1 MPSFDVLDPL
11 HDVMQPH
18 FLEASAGT
26 GKTFS
31 IEHIVARLFL
41 EPKAGLDPSN
51 ILIVTFTRASTRD
64 LRVRIRENITAIL
77 QILKEKK
84 QTPFRYLTTFL
95 EEEKLRIASIKR
107 LENILATYDEMEIH
121 TIHGFCSKMLSEYP
135 FEAKIGFSSDYSN
148 HGSKSAL
155 YKEVILDVFR
165 VVIDENSFH
174 PAQIDK
180 LLAVYHYDVDKIATQ
195 LSKLIQQEILIEPPK
210 TFIEVLREF
219 EDQVQEVASYY
230 AFSSFEEEFRKVAP
244 YFKGLASVK
253 KEIHPHFLSQINIFE
268 ELFTQMISSK
278 DCLGKLLQQEECFFE
293 KLNEESF
300 KKNAKV
306 EFSFLNQETKILTF
320 SRKLTALVSKVLHS
334 SKILLHVAF
343 LCKQALDKTACDK
356 GLVSPDYFLMMMQK
370 KLEETAFLE
379 KVKSRYKA
387 ALIDEFQDTDPLQFS
402 IFEKLFIE
410 KQDNFPLYL
419 VGDPKQSIYAFR
431 NADLPTYLRAKQ
443 LFKQEQRF
451 TLDTNYRSEPQLIEA
466 LNTLFS
472 LSSKW
477 LCDEGSLLYDKV
489 SYSPFAKNT
498 NWSDGKK
505 ALHFVLAESEN
516 ARSFS
521 LALKEAEEKTFFPF
535 IAQEINSLIEQ
546 GFFYEDIA
554 ILVRDRFQGD
564 RLERFLKLQN
574 IPYVATAKVALQESR
589 SFSFFKLLLQILGK
603 KDLGLIKQLFAH
615 PLMGFSHE
623 ELKIKESHPSFIFGL
638 EVLKKLIST
647 YESQGF
653 LSFWQVFLQTRF
665 KPLGNILEKD
675 LLLRGYSQEYLD
687 LMQLADLLI
696 EKHQKQFISHQELLG
711 LFQEIENADPEE
723 DPKVCRKTQCD
734 SSAVIIMTI
743 HKSKGLEFKCVFA
756 LGTCVRGKDRI
767 EIIKS
772 KRQHETLLQ
781 VFEAENPEHQKVVY
795 QDNLEKMRHLYVA
808 FTRAK
813 QRLYIP
819 YLFFD
824 DGKEKNLSSL
834 ELFFRKSF
842 SEQEVFSKSLCMHKL
857 DALAQGS
864 ISYSFACQHPSFFH
878 TNKSVDKNIDIKKPL
893 KFPKNFKEVFVES
906 FTSMTTKDFVK
917 DQSKM
922 IKLSEDQMPSSAEVG
937 EIFHKILEKIFE
949 RGLYL
954 HKTFEAISA
963 LVTQEIAYSCLES
976 FGNKVLEIIH
986 KILTHQFLI
995 EKERLCFKNI
1005 PYSFVTTEMEFLLQD
1020 KEKLFTGNIDLFFKW
1035 KEKYFLVDWKTNY
1048 LGEDTKDY
1056 ERSSLEKCMKE
1067 HSYDIQASLYIKAV
1081 KAFLEKKGLKKEVF
1095 GGMLYVFVR
1104 GLDESGRGVL
1114 LCQ

>member
-11 HDVMQPH
+11 HEVMQPH

-41 EPKAGLDPSN
+41 EPKAGLDPPN

-64 LRVRIRENITAIL
+64 LRLRIRENITAIL

-84 QTPFRYLTTFL
+84 QTPYRYLTPFL
-95 EEEKLRIASIKR
+95 EDEKLRTFGIKR

-135 FEAKIGFSSDYSN
+135 FEAKTGFSSDYSN

-155 YKEVILDVFR
+155 HKEVILDVFR
-165 VVIDENSFH
+165 VVIDEQGFH

-180 LLAVYHYDVDKIATQ
+180 LLAVYNYDLHKIATQ

-210 TFIEVLREF
+210 TFIELSLDF
-219 EDQVQEVASYY
+219 EHLVQEMASYY
-230 AFSSFEEEFRKVAP
+230 AHCSFEEEFRKVAP
-244 YFKGLASVK
+244 HFKGLASIK
-253 KEIHPHFLSQINIFE
+253 KTLHPKFLSQINIFE
-268 ELFTQMISSK
+268 QLFTQKITPK
-278 DCLGKLLQQEECFFE
+278 DCLGRLLDEQECFFE
-293 KLNEESF
+293 KLTEECF
-300 KKNAKV
+300 KKNAKK
-306 EFSFLNQETKILTF
+306 EFSCLDAETKILTF
-320 SRKLTALVSKVLHS
+320 SRSLTALVSKALHS

-343 LCKQALDKTACDK
+343 LCKQALDKSACDK
-356 GLVSPDYFLMMMQK
+356 GIVSPDYFLMMMQK
-370 KLEETAFLE
+370 KLEEPAFLE

-431 NADLPTYLRAKQ
+431 NADLQTYLRAKQ
-443 LFKQEQRF
+443 LFKIEQRF

-489 SYSPFAKNT
+489 HYSPFAKNT
-498 NWSDGKK
+498 SWLDGKK
-505 ALHFVLAESEN
+505 ALHFFMAESEIS
-516 ARSFS
+516 RSFS
-521 LALKEAEEKTFFPF
+521 LALKEAEEKVFFPF
-535 IAQEINSLIEQ
+535 MAHEINSLIEQ

-564 RLERFLKLQN
+564 RVERFLKLQN
-574 IPYVATAKVALQESR
+574 IPYVATAKVSLQESR
-589 SFSFFKLLLQILGK
+589 SFSFFKILLQILGK

-615 PLMGFSHE
+615 PLMGFSDE
-623 ELKIKESHPSFIFGL
+623 ELKIQELHPSFIFGL

-647 YESQGF
+647 YESEGF
-653 LSFWQVFLQTRF
+653 LTFWQLFLQTRF
-665 KPLGNILEKD
+665 KPLENIFEKD
-675 LLLRGYSQEYLD
+675 LLSRGYTQEYLD
-687 LMQLADLLI
+687 LIQLADLLI
-696 EKHQKQFISHQELLG
+696 EKHQKEFISHQELLG
-711 LFQEIENADPEE
+711 LFLEIENADPEE
-723 DPKVCRKTQCD
+723 DPQVCRKTQCD

-781 VFEAENPEHQKVVY
+781 VFQAENPEHQKVVY
-795 QDNLEKMRHLYVA
+795 QDNLEKMRHLYVS

-824 DGKEKNLSSL
+824 DDKKRSLSAL

-842 SEQEVFSKSLCMHKL
+842 SEEGLFSKSLCVQKL
-857 DALAQGS
+857 DALAQES
-864 ISYSFACQHPSFFH
+864 ISYSFPCQNNMFLH
-878 TNKSVDKNIDIKKPL
+878 KSGLVDQNIDIKKPL

-906 FTSMTTKDFVK
+906 FSSVTTKDFVK
-917 DQSKM
+917 DHSKM
-922 IKLSEDQMPSSAEVG
+922 MKLSEDQMPSSAEVG

-963 LVTQEIAYSCLES
+963 LVSQEIAYSCLKCFEL
-976 FGNKVLEIIH
+976 KVLELIH
-986 KILTHQFLI
+986 KVLTCHFLI
-995 EKERLCFKNI
+995 DKEMFCFKDI
-1005 PYSFVTTEMEFLLQD
+1005 PYSFVTTEMEFFLEDQ
-1020 KEKLFTGNIDLFFKW
+1020 EKLFTGSIDLFFKW
-1035 KEKYFLVDWKTNY
+1035 KEKYFLADWKTNY
-1048 LGEDTKDY
+1048 LGDNCKDY
-1056 ERSSLEKCMKE
+1056 ERSCLEKCMKE
-1067 HSYDIQASLYIKAV
+1067 HSYDIQASLYIKAA
-1081 KAFLEKKGLKKEVF
+1081 KAFLEKKGHKQEVF
-1095 GGMLYVFVR
+1095 GGMIYVFLR
-1104 GLDESGRGVL
+1104 GLDEEGRGVL
-1114 LCQ
+1114 IWQ